1 MFRRVARLKAIA
13 VATPFNSPLIRTMSP
28 DSIAMSVPVP
38 IAIPTSAWA
47 SAGASLIPSPTIA
60 TTFPSPWILRTSSAF
75 WSGRTSART
84 RALPAPSA
92 IPFPP
97 PPFSPRHAPG
107 ALSVPGHEDPRASPL
122 RQFLRGGK
130 EKGRVDPFLLEP
142 PFAAHVDAP
151 SRNRGADPVARP
163 GVKLPG
169 RFQGKPPFF
178 LAPHHHV
185 RQGVLRPGLG
195 GGGEPEQVPLPFL
208 PLEGAAGCQPDAGK
222 LRPPAGDRPGLGVRD
237 GVRLVRR
244 LQRGPAPDQ

>member
-1 MFRRVARLKAIA
+1 MVRMGARLRA
-13 VATPFNSPLIRTMSP
+13 MSP

-60 TTFPSPWILRTSSAF
+60 TTFPSAWILRTSSAF

-84 RALPAPSA
+84 RAIPARSA
-92 IPFPP
+92 I
-97 PPFSPRHAPG
+97 
-107 ALSVPGHEDPRASPL
+107 ALA
-122 RQFLRGGK
+122 GGK

-151 SRNRGADPVARP
+151 SRNRRADPVARP

-178 LAPHHHV
+178 RAPDHRG
-185 RQGVLRPGLG
+185 RQRMLRPGLG
-195 GGGEPEQVPLPFL
+195 GGDEPEQVPLPFL
-208 PLEGAAGCQPDAGK
+208 PLEGAAGCQPAAGK
-222 LRPPAGDRPGLGVRD
+222 LRAPAGDRTSLVEAD
-237 GVRLVRR
+237 GVHLVRR
-244 LQRGPAPDQ
+244 LQRGPAPDAD